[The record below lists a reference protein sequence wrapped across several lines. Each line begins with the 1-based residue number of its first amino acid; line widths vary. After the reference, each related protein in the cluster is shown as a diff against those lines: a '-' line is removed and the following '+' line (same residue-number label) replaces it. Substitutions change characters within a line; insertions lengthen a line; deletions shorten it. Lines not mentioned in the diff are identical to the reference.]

1 MRYLKLTI
9 VLLLFTAVA
18 HAQQV
23 LPSVNVKTLDGKS
36 IMTTDL
42 VSDHEITVF
51 SFWATWCKP
60 CKLEL
65 DNLADLYPDWKA
77 DYNVKIIAV
86 TIDTERALRK
96 VAPLVEA
103 KQWDY
108 LIVSD
113 KNRDFH
119 KAIGGVE
126 VPFTAVVQNGKIV
139 HTHSG
144 YKLGDEDTLESKI
157 KELKGK

>member
-1 MRYLKLTI
+1 MKYVKLI
-9 VLLLFTAVA
+9 ALLLFVSSVTF
-18 HAQQV
+18 AQQA
-23 LPSVNVKTLDGKS
+23 LPEVTVKTLKGKS
-36 IMTTDL
+36 ILTTDL
-42 VSDHEITVF
+42 VNDEEITIF

-65 DNLADLYPDWKA
+65 DNLADLYPDWQE

-96 VAPLVEA
+96 VEPLVES
-103 KQWDY
+103 KQWEY
-108 LIVSD
+108 VIISD

-126 VPFTAVVQNGKIV
+126 VPFTAVVQNGKV
-139 HTHSG
+139 VYTHSG
-144 YKLGDEDTLESKI
+144 YKLGDEDELEDKI
-157 KELKGK
+157 KALKGK